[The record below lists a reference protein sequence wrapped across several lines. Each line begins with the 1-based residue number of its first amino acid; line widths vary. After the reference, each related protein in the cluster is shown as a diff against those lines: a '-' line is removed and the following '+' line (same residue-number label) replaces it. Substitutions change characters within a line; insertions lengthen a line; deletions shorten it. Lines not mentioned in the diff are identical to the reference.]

1 LRQRETVL
9 CLALKKALKK
19 SFGKMKEF
27 WLTLTR
33 IYDYNL
39 VSSLAMERI
48 STIKVHEQGVS
59 IINS

>member
-1 LRQRETVL
+1 
-9 CLALKKALKK
+9 
-19 SFGKMKEF
+19 MKEF